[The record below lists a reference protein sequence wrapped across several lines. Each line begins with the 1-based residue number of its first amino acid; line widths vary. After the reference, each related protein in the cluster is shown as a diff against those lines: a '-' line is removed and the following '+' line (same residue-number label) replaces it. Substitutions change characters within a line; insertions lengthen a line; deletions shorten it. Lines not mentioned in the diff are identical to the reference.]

1 MRESTTIGY
10 LRVSTE
16 EQEHEKNKYDLLS
29 FANSNNLGT
38 IRFVE
43 ETISGWKTDWR
54 ERKIADVIDELSRGD
69 NLIVS
74 EISRLGRNVLQV
86 LEMLTICREKGINVY
101 AVKGNWRLDGSIS
114 GKIIAT
120 IFALVAEIESDLK
133 SMRVKEALAARRRSG
148 KPLGRP
154 KGPGK
159 SKLDEHEVE
168 IKALLST
175 GSTQSYIATKYGC
188 TGSTLTNWMRKRK
201 ISKQQLVETTLK

>member
-1 MRESTTIGY
+1 MTIGY
-10 LRVSTE
+10 LRVSTDD
-16 EQEHEKNKYDLLS
+16 QETEKNKFDLLS
-29 FANSNNLGT
+29 FANSNDLGT
-38 IRFVE
+38 IQFVE
-43 ETISGWKTDWR
+43 ETCSGWKTDWR

-120 IFALVAEIESDLK
+120 VFALVAEVESDLK

-159 SKLDEHEVE
+159 SKLDEHEIE

-175 GSTQSYIATKYGC
+175 GSTQRYIAKRYGC
-188 TGSTLTNWMRKRK
+188 TGSTLNNWIKKHK
-201 ISKQQLVETTLK
+201 ISKQKLIQKTLQAE